1 MTGLLTQKPTNTPN
15 KIHYA
20 FAAEEDR
27 CAERHKVAIPARLR
41 FSCASSFTVEVRDLS
56 LAGFGC
62 DALLTMHPG
71 TRCWLTLPG
80 LGALEA
86 ETVRN
91 DDRGLGC
98 AFSSLMSPAVVDRF
112 VAKYPRKDIERV

>member
-15 KIHYA
+15 MIDYA
-20 FAAEEDR
+20 YAAEEDR
-27 CAERHKVAIPARLR
+27 CATRFKVAIPARLR
-41 FSCASSFTVEVRDLS
+41 FSCSSSFTVEVTNIS
-56 LAGFGC
+56 LAGFAC

-80 LGALEA
+80 LGAMEA

-91 DDRGLGC
+91 DERGLGC
-98 AFSSLMSPAVVDRF
+98 AFANLMSPAVIDRF
-112 VAKYPRKDIERV
+112 VSRYPEKDLEEA